1 MRRSIIAP
9 EIVTILLDWQVPEL
23 IREMTSK
30 PDAGMVRL
38 KVARTR
44 NPVRT
49 HRSVGFPTQAQ
60 REATK
65 RKSVDLQ

>member
-30 PDAGMVRL
+30 PDA
-38 KVARTR
+38 
-44 NPVRT
+44 
-49 HRSVGFPTQAQ
+49 
-60 REATK
+60 
-65 RKSVDLQ
+65 